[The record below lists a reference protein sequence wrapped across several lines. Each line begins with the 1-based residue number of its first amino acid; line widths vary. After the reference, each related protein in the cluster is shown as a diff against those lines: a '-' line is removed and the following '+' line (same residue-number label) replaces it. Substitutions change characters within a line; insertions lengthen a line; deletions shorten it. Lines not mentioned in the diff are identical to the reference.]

1 MVPDGIQSKAY
12 PYRGGMWAYP
22 MTDENDGPVWP
33 PNMFKG
39 VQQASETAVEQQQ
52 EMLQQLLAASQPN
65 VNMGQLGAMSQMA
78 MFKTRVQ
85 SSGRISIPDAE
96 REALDIAEGD
106 IVQTVVIP
114 VKRNTT
120 ERQ

>member
-1 MVPDGIQSKAY
+1 MVLDGIQGKAY
-12 PYRGGMWAYP
+12 AYWGGSWDYP
-22 MTDENDGPVWP
+22 MTDENDGPTWP

-39 VQQASETAVEQQQ
+39 FQQASETAVEQQQ
-52 EMLQQLLAASQPN
+52 EFIQQLMAASQPN
-65 VNMGQLGAMSQMA
+65 VSMGQLGAMSQMA